1 MFKPEHYLRLA
12 LDQAKLAVSQ
22 GHRPYGAV
30 IVSPQGKVVARAY
43 NTVHVS
49 HDATNHAEVSALRLA
64 SKYQNTHKLRGFSL
78 YSTAEPC
85 LMCMGAAVWFRIEK
99 VYFGIDLEELEQL
112 GFEQIRIPSQEIAQ
126 QAPWP
131 MEVYPHILHQEVFR
145 FYADYAPQL
154 KNNR

>member
-1 MFKPEHYLRLA
+1 MNKPEFYLRLA
-12 LDQAKLAVSQ
+12 LDQAQLAVKQ

-30 IVSPQGKVVARAY
+30 IVNPQGQVISQAY
-43 NTVHVS
+43 NTVHAS

-131 MEVYPHILHQEVFR
+131 IEIYPHILHQEVFR
-145 FYADYAPQL
+145 FYSQCALDL
-154 KNNR
+154 KSSK